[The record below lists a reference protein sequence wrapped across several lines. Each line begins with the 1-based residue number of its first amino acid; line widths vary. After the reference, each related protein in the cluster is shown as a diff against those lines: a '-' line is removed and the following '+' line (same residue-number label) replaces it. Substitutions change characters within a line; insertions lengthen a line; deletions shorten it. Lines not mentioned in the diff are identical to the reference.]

1 MVTLELKPK
10 ETSRLNSS
18 LADRIQNYL
27 AHNGSFQAFGAI
39 LIGIVLAILYMKR
52 RRLNRAKNPSSSTKI
67 DEALNKPVEQIDSI
81 SLKED
86 ESRIKL
92 NFIDVNEK
100 SVSRAKSLNSLGA
113 ECNRTDV
120 FKTANSQY
128 LINLNAKLENKNALV
143 YNLNHIS
150 DKGIFLIAP
159 IRDSLSSLKKSTE
172 RKNKTSNKKFKKSKH
187 LYSNLKNKLLKPKA
201 KMFSENELKHNKC
214 VVFNMNPSQ
223 QKHFLGIY
231 GPDRNPIVQA
241 KKAYLNKTR
250 FKSSLSSTEQT
261 HIVDLDENVN
271 KFLGDPVL
279 NKAKLKKDNSGGLG
293 RAGVL
298 KLRCLEYKHKNNKEE
313 TNDEMKSKNQKNESI
328 PSIGFSIYQVDRE
341 EPLDQSKI
349 DSKSSTLDINK
360 LRVTKN

>member
-1 MVTLELKPK
+1 
-10 ETSRLNSS
+10 
-18 LADRIQNYL
+18 
-27 AHNGSFQAFGAI
+27 
-39 LIGIVLAILYMKR
+39 MKR
-52 RRLNRAKNPSSSTKI
+52 RRLNRAKNSSSNTKI

-81 SLKED
+81 SIKED
-86 ESRIKL
+86 ESKIKL

-100 SVSRAKSLNSLGA
+100 SVSRTKSLNSLGA
-113 ECNRTDV
+113 ESNRTDV

-187 LYSNLKNKLLKPKA
+187 LYSNLKHRLLKPKV
-201 KMFSENELKHNKC
+201 KMFNENELKHNKC

-241 KKAYLNKTR
+241 KKAYQNKTR
-250 FKSSLSSTEQT
+250 FKSLLSSTEKT

-271 KFLGDPVL
+271 KFLRDPML

-293 RAGVL
+293 RDGVL

-313 TNDEMKSKNQKNESI
+313 MHDEMKSKNQKNESI
-328 PSIGFSIYQVDRE
+328 PSIGFSIYQVDRK